1 MHLRNILVA
10 TSLVFAFVNVSRAQ
24 LGKSGAGPDL
34 GATGLWEGSAPN
46 DSSPISNSSSPSRG
60 VLQGFCYLGVA
71 VLGFGS
77 SMVPVRSRDVGDG
90 FFYQL
95 IFCSTMALEALVAFL
110 IRGCPEV
117 RALGLLAGFLYSLGN
132 LATVPIIKTIGLGLG
147 TLIWSIFSLLIAWAT
162 ARFGWFGVDP
172 EDVPNPTLNYIG
184 TGFTAMSPLILFFLK
199 TDDRPEVEEE
209 DNERQPLL
217 QRSRLPLVQ
226 LGPEDTLK
234 ISLFDSLSHPTKR
247 ILGTVLAVC
256 SGICYGCSYTPIL
269 YIKDNSLKNHTNFRG
284 ASQFDLDYLF
294 PHMVGINALTTV
306 VFFGYCFVLK
316 NRPQLPNCVVPA
328 FLGGSLHF
336 VSYFAFFEACY
347 YLGTIITYPIGCTG
361 PALISLLWSVFYF
374 KELRGLRNILILA
387 AVVVTVVCGVTLI
400 TLSKIDP

>member
-1 MHLRNILVA
+1 MHLRIILVA
-10 TSLVFAFVNVSRAQ
+10 TSLVLAFVNVSRAQ

-46 DSSPISNSSSPSRG
+46 NSSPNNSSPISNSSSPPRG
-60 VLQGFCYLGVA
+60 VLQGFCYLGVS

-95 IFCSTMALEALVAFL
+95 IFCGTMALEALFAFL

-162 ARFGWFGVDP
+162 A
-172 EDVPNPTLNYIG
+172 
-184 TGFTAMSPLILFFLK
+184 SPLILFFLK
-199 TDDRPEVEEE
+199 TDDRPEEE

-217 QRSRLPLVQ
+217 QRGSLPLVQ

-269 YIKDNSLKNHTNFRG
+269 YIKDNSLKNHTHFRG